1 VTTDLRAKALNPASA
16 DADAHAAFGELVK
29 RYQDAAFGSAYA
41 ILKDRAAAEDVTQ
54 AAFLTAWLR
63 RHDLREPL
71 AFGSWLRTIVR
82 TECFRSIRRQRVV
95 TVPLED
101 IPSMAAASVP
111 DNLSRME
118 LRGVLL

>member
-1 VTTDLRAKALNPASA
+1 VTTDLRATALNPASA

-82 TECFRSIRRQRVV
+82 TECFRSM
-95 TVPLED
+95 LC
-101 IPSMAAASVP
+101 
-111 DNLSRME
+111 
-118 LRGVLL
+118 